1 MYALRPTSY
10 PEPPKRQRRVLRQ
23 RKKSQHHRTLAIET
37 VAKLSVNLILSAA
50 GIAGLAQLV
59 PYQQT
64 QSLKLKELQTA
75 VDALEY
81 RLEQSRSLFG
91 NAFDPY
97 RTPALMQ
104 DQGNRIEAERQ
115 RIIFQPLPAPSTASK
130 HP

>member
-23 RKKSQHHRTLAIET
+23 RKKSQLYRTLAIET
-37 VAKLSVNLILSAA
+37 VARLSVNFILSAA
-50 GIAGLAQLV
+50 GIAGLMQLV

-75 VDALEY
+75 VNALEQ
-81 RLEQSRSLFG
+81 RLEHNRSLFG

-104 DQGNRIEAERQ
+104 EQSHRIDAERQ
-115 RIIFQPLPAPSTASK
+115 RIILQQPPAPAADSK
-130 HP
+130 QP